1 MFTRKN
7 NNNNIKARMNEI
19 THILNSGL
27 FASDADCV
35 ALMDEWY
42 RLFYQSQPKETSNAM
57 WKALWED
64 PEWRA
69 KKIAQLRQPRKR

>member
-1 MFTRKN
+1 
-7 NNNNIKARMNEI
+7 MNEI

-42 RLFYQSQPKETSNAM
+42 RLFYQSQPKETSGAV
-57 WKALWED
+57 WYYLWQD

-69 KKIAQLRQPRKR
+69 KKIAQLRQPRK